1 MVVTALERSNRVS
14 SGYSGAVV
22 LGLQRTRRSAAAG
35 WVCGS
40 GLGFGC
46 CGKMP
51 EELCKSRI
59 PCTMNCPIRRIYI
72 YTVYTYIFSLCTFI
86 WCRDLNNANYG

>member
-1 MVVTALERSNRVS
+1 MWWQDELHQNAKVNFAIQDRMVVTASERSKRVS

-40 GLGFGC
+40 GLGFW
-46 CGKMP
+46 MLW
-51 EELCKSRI
+51 EDARRALQIANSLHNELNRH
-59 PCTMNCPIRRIYI
+59 P
-72 YTVYTYIFSLCTFI
+72 
-86 WCRDLNNANYG
+86 

>member
-1 MVVTALERSNRVS
+1 MVVTALERSKRVS

-59 PCTMNCPIRRIYI
+59 PCTMNCPICRIYI
-72 YTVYTYIFSLCTFI
+72 IYIQYIHTSLVFAH
-86 WCRDLNNANYG
+86 LYGAET

>member
-1 MVVTALERSNRVS
+1 MVVTALERSKRVS

-40 GLGFGC
+40 GLGFW
-46 CGKMP
+46 MLW
-51 EELCKSRI
+51 E
-59 PCTMNCPIRRIYI
+59 
-72 YTVYTYIFSLCTFI
+72 
-86 WCRDLNNANYG
+86 DA